1 MKEIREIIKAYD
13 QCVLAGKK
21 MALASVIYLEGS
33 SYRRPGARMLVDDE
47 GWLTGAISGGCLEG
61 DALRKALLVISQQ
74 DPKLV
79 TYDTSDED
87 DMTIGVQLGCAG
99 VIQVLFEPVDPA
111 LENNPV
117 HLLQKVMAIRQPS
130 VLVNLINKT
139 TPSSLQ
145 WGTCLLL
152 QADGTITTKLDEVL
166 KNSVSADA
174 RQVMKNATSMYR
186 EYVEDGQIY
195 QAFIEF
201 ILPPVSL
208 IVVGGGNDALPVV
221 NMANELG
228 WDVTVIDGR
237 ATHARAARFEAA
249 CQVMVSKPESVLERV
264 SIDPQTVF
272 VLMTHNYQ
280 YDLAMLKALL
290 PLDLRYVGLLGPKK
304 KLNRMVDE
312 LRGNGMQIDDHML
325 AKLYGPVGL
334 DIGAETPEE
343 IALSMVAEIK
353 AVLSKK
359 HGSPLRDK
367 QGSIHTVSVHD
378 LKSQLR

>member
-87 DMTIGVQLGCAG
+87 DMTLGVQLGCAG

-111 LENNPV
+111 FENNPV
-117 HLLQKVMAIRQPS
+117 HLLQKVMANRQPS

-152 QADGTITTKLDEVL
+152 QADGTITTKLDEAL

-174 RQVMKNATSMYR
+174 VK
-186 EYVEDGQIY
+186 
-195 QAFIEF
+195 
-201 ILPPVSL
+201 
-208 IVVGGGNDALPVV
+208 
-221 NMANELG
+221 
-228 WDVTVIDGR
+228 
-237 ATHARAARFEAA
+237 
-249 CQVMVSKPESVLERV
+249 
-264 SIDPQTVF
+264 
-272 VLMTHNYQ
+272 
-280 YDLAMLKALL
+280 
-290 PLDLRYVGLLGPKK
+290 
-304 KLNRMVDE
+304 
-312 LRGNGMQIDDHML
+312 
-325 AKLYGPVGL
+325 
-334 DIGAETPEE
+334 
-343 IALSMVAEIK
+343 
-353 AVLSKK
+353 
-359 HGSPLRDK
+359 
-367 QGSIHTVSVHD
+367 
-378 LKSQLR
+378 

>member
-13 QCVLAGKK
+13 RCVLAGKK

-74 DPKLV
+74 DARLV
-79 TYDTSDED
+79 TYDTTDED
-87 DMTIGVQLGCAG
+87 DMTLGVQLGCAG
-99 VIQVLFEPVDPA
+99 VIQVLFEPVDHTSA
-111 LENNPV
+111 NNPI
-117 HLLQKVMAIRQPS
+117 HLLQKVMANRQSS

-139 TPSSLQ
+139 TPSSSQ
-145 WGTCLLL
+145 RGTCLLL

-174 RQVMKNATSMYR
+174 REVLGNATSMYR
-186 EYVEDGQIY
+186 EYVEDGQTY

-201 ILPPVSL
+201 IPPPVSL

-237 ATHARAARFEAA
+237 ATHARAGRFEAA
-249 CQVMVSKPESVLERV
+249 CQVLVSKPESVLEHV
-264 SIDPQTVF
+264 NIDPQTVF

-290 PLDLRYVGLLGPKK
+290 PLDLSYVGLLGPKK

-312 LRGNGMQIDDHML
+312 LRGNGMHIDDHML
-325 AKLYGPVGL
+325 AKLYGPLGL

-353 AVLSKK
+353 AVLGKK
-359 HGSPLRDK
+359 HGSSLRDK
-367 QGSIHTVSVHD
+367 QGSIHAASVHD